1 MVYSVWNKIST
12 PATADNFSIEI
23 NGNIPEETKSTVW
36 DLSVTFK
43 NFITTSVRYARSE
56 SFPYLNSTPGGL
68 RDAILSY

>member
-36 DLSVTFK
+36 DLGVTFK
-43 NFITTSVRYARSE
+43 NFITTSVRYARS
-56 SFPYLNSTPGGL
+56 
-68 RDAILSY
+68 